1 MDVDEFLDRELSEL
15 GLDTDMNE
23 KQGIVELPQQ
33 KEHVESS
40 PLFEN
45 IKSNLS
51 KGDLEQAEH
60 SYVQLWGILTQQK
73 LKWNNQLYEQ
83 LFVLTKQFSVALD
96 HTYSEV
102 KKKSARINE
111 LVNNAKAYLREGKK
125 ELSFKCYSE
134 IQNIYNSIP
143 KVFFE
148 EKRVLEEQ
156 IMDFY
161 KELNSTTDNELIRRV
176 SSLTQEINRLIEK
189 ISASLRS
196 NNITDAIADYNK
208 FVELYNQVPEGFLRY
223 KNVAGMRLLEIYKS
237 LSIYAEISNLQKQLG
252 QQQSQQSQVRQQPRV
267 APAAPPTKPAQI
279 QK

>member
-15 GLDTDMNE
+15 GLDTDKNE
-23 KQGIVELPQQ
+23 RQGIVELPQH
-33 KEHVESS
+33 KEYIEPS

-51 KGDLEQAEH
+51 KGNLEQAEH

-96 HTYSEV
+96 YTYSEV

-111 LVNNAKAYLREGKK
+111 LINQAKDYLRAGKK

-134 IQNIYNSIP
+134 IQNTYNSIP

-148 EKRVLEEQ
+148 EKRILEEQ
-156 IMDFY
+156 IMNFY
-161 KELNSTTDNELIRRV
+161 KELNTTTDNELIRRV
-176 SSLTQEINRLIEK
+176 SSLTQEINKLIEK

-223 KNVAGMRLLEIYKS
+223 KNAAGMRLLEIYKS
-237 LSIYAEISNLQKQLG
+237 LSIYAEISNLQKQLS
-252 QQQSQQSQVRQQPRV
+252 QQQSQQSQVRQQPRAV
-267 APAAPPTKPAQI
+267 PAAPPAKSAQI
-279 QK
+279 Q